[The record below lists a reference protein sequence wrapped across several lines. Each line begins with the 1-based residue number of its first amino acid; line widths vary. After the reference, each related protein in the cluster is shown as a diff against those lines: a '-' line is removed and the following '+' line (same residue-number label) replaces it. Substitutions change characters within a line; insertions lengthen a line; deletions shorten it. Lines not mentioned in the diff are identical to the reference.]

1 MRARSKPFGHLEV
14 TTMAQ
19 MVRINTRIG
28 YDANAWLDAETERTG
43 VPKSTLI
50 HLAVESY
57 IQQKDA
63 MRAMT
68 DLGQLVQAIQ
78 RLEDKVDQVTK

>member
-1 MRARSKPFGHLEV
+1 
-14 TTMAQ
+14 MAE
-19 MVRINTRIG
+19 MIRVNTRIG
-28 YDANAWLDAETERTG
+28 SDANAWLDAESERTG

-50 HLAVESY
+50 HLAVEGY

-78 RLEDKVDQVTK
+78 TLEKKVDELSK